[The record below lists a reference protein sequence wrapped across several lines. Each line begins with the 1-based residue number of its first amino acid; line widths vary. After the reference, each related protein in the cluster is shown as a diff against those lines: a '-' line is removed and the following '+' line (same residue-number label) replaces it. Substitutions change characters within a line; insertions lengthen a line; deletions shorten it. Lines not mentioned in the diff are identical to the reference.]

1 MNVLR
6 LFPSIFAALAVALL
20 FHAPM
25 AAAQI
30 QREEIRIVFPSLW
43 NDTLDPIL
51 TSGAGTLGLAAIY
64 DDLVGAKPD
73 GSDYS
78 KATGVAEDWAMSPD
92 GKTWTLKIRRG
103 IQFHRG
109 FGELTGEDVKYSL
122 ERIAAERSTVQM
134 KAYFKTKIGKIEVP
148 DSYTV
153 VIHAAKDPIP
163 DFLTTVSPLQASPER
178 FVVSKKAIDALG
190 EEGFSRNPVGS
201 GPYEFVRHVGG
212 QSIELKAVPNHW
224 RLGTPRFAKVMFV
237 AVPEEETS
245 IAMLQRGDVDLV
257 PITRGNIKRL
267 QKTGVNVLLQKSAY
281 SIMVYMD
288 DQFVESVAVHRPK
301 VREALNLAIDR
312 QTLVDALFEGHGRP
326 LGTYWVQTPV
336 LDAIGYDWKADLY
349 PYDPKRARELLAEA
363 GYPNGVDLE
372 IYVYPYVGMLEGPDT
387 MQAAIGMWSAIGVR
401 PKIIAT
407 EYGVV
412 RGKLVKG
419 EMPGAIGYFPI
430 PARPWQGILGSYRN
444 FMHSSGTF
452 GHVKSPELD
461 KLLDEGARAIDPEV
475 AKARLKDAMKYVRAN
490 HLAIPLLEF
499 DAAYALSPRVK
510 GWDPGYLPNN
520 LNFDSLFKAAR

>member
-1 MNVLR
+1 MNVRRSLWPV
-6 LFPSIFAALAVALL
+6 LAAVGLASLQVSI
-20 FHAPM
+20 
-25 AAAQI
+25 AAAQAP
-30 QREEIRIVFPSLW
+30 REEFRIVFPSLW

-73 GSDYS
+73 GSDFS
-78 KATGVAEDWAMSPD
+78 KTTGVAEDWMMSPD
-92 GKTWTLKIRRG
+92 GKTWTLKIRHG

-122 ERIAAERSTVQM
+122 ERVAAERSTVQM
-134 KAYFKTKIGKIEVP
+134 KAYFKTKVGKIEVP
-148 DSYTV
+148 DPYTV
-153 VIHAAKDPIP
+153 VVHAASDPIP

-201 GPYEFVRHVGG
+201 GPYEFIRHIGG

-245 IAMLQRGDVDLV
+245 IAMLQRGDVDMA
-257 PITRGNIKRL
+257 PITLGNIKRL
-267 QKTGVNVLLQKSAY
+267 QKTGVNVMLQKSAY
-281 SIMVYMD
+281 SIMIYMD
-288 DQFVESVAVHRPK
+288 DQFVESVAVHNPK

-312 QTLVDALFEGHGRP
+312 QALVDTLFEGQGRP

-349 PYDPKRARELLAEA
+349 PYDPKRARALLAEA
-363 GYPNGVDLE
+363 GFPNGVDLDV
-372 IYVYPYVGMLEGPDT
+372 YVYPYVGMLEGPDT
-387 MQAAIGMWSAIGVR
+387 MQAVIGMWSAIGVR

-412 RGKLVKG
+412 RAKLVKG
-419 EMPGAIGYFPI
+419 EMPGGIGYFPI

-444 FMHSSGTF
+444 FMHSNGTF
-452 GHVKSPELD
+452 GHVKIPELD
-461 KLLDEGARAIDPEV
+461 KLLDDGARAVDPQI
-475 AKARLKDAMKYVRAN
+475 ARGKLIGAMKFVRAN
-490 HLAIPLLEF
+490 HLAIPLLEY
-499 DAAYALSPRVK
+499 DAAYALSPRAK

-520 LNFDSLFKAAR
+520 LNFDSLFRAKQ